1 MIINVYYLFFFI
13 LLFDKK
19 CLSLSIKSILLKKA
33 RIMNN
38 FRDKIKDS
46 DIFSHLSSMGYLPRW
61 LVLMLDVVLCLVAY
75 LIAYRL
81 AYHYYYFQFIG
92 IEPYK
97 LSNILITLGCQMLWF
112 WIFHTYSGI
121 VRYSTFVDIT
131 KLLSSIICNML
142 TLFTIHYLS
151 KWLTDDGI
159 FLRLGIVFYGI
170 FAFLFLMF
178 LRVLVKTL
186 YDVFVVNSGRTMPV
200 VVYGTKSA
208 GISIAKMIR
217 SQTDSHYRV
226 VGFIDDKKNQDKQ
239 IFGLPIYSTKNA
251 KLMTIL
257 AKKRVKAIV
266 VSPLKMSETGIISNL
281 NIFVDA
287 GLQLLMIPQLGNYKE
302 GEELSDFNV
311 ERNLKKIQIEDLLG
325 RKPIEIDKSP
335 IEKMIAGKV
344 ILITGAAG
352 SIGSEIVRQLS
363 MFKPKKLILLDNAET
378 PLHNIRLEL
387 TEKFHNIEYAFV
399 IADVRMRDR
408 IESVFSEMRPN
419 VVFHAAAYKH
429 VPLMED
435 NPSECIMANVKGT
448 RNVADM
454 AVKYGTESF
463 VMVSTDKAVNPTNV
477 MGCSKRIA
485 EIYVQ
490 SLSKKLANQSG
501 KAPRFITTRFGNVL
515 GSNGSV
521 IPLFR
526 QQIEKGGPV
535 TVTHPDIIRYF
546 MTIPEACQLVL
557 EAGTIGN
564 GGDIFIFDMGMPVKI
579 ADLAKK
585 MIRLSG
591 LEPGVDIQIEYTG
604 LRPGEKLYEELLNN
618 EELVKPTSHDK
629 IMIAN
634 VREYEYDEMLPM
646 YDKLFEYGKAN
657 QDYLVVRTMKEM
669 VPEYKSQNSV
679 YQQIDS
685 ELRK

>member
-1 MIINVYYLFFFI
+1 
-13 LLFDKK
+13 
-19 CLSLSIKSILLKKA
+19 
-33 RIMNN
+33 
-38 FRDKIKDS
+38 
-46 DIFSHLSSMGYLPRW
+46 MGYMPRW
-61 LVLMLDVVLCLVAY
+61 MVLILDVVLCLVAY
-75 LIAYRL
+75 ILASKL
-81 AYHYYYFQFIG
+81 AYHYYYFQFTS
-92 IEPYK
+92 IELYK
-97 LSNILITLGCQMLWF
+97 LTNIILTLGLQIVWF
-112 WIFHTYSGI
+112 WVFHTYSGI

-131 KLLSSIICNML
+131 KLLSAIIVNVL
-142 TLFTIHYLS
+142 TLLVINYFESLFGG
-151 KWLTDDGI
+151 DGML
-159 FLRLGIVFYGI
+159 LRLAIVLYGV
-170 FAFLFLMF
+170 FAFLLLMF
-178 LRVLVKTL
+178 LRVSVKTL
-186 YDVFVVNSGRTMPV
+186 YDVFVVNLGRPISI

-217 SQTDSHYRV
+217 SESNSRYRV
-226 VGFIDDKKNQDKQ
+226 VGFVDNGNNQDKQ
-239 IFGLPIYSTKNA
+239 IFGLPIYSTANS
-251 KLMTIL
+251 KLLTIL
-257 AKKRVKAIV
+257 EKKQVQAVV
-266 VSPLKMSETGIISNL
+266 VSPLKLKGGEVSNEL
-281 NIFVDA
+281 NMFVDA
-287 GLQLLMIPQLGNYKE
+287 GLQLLMIPKLTNYKE
-302 GEELSDFNV
+302 GDEMGEFNV
-311 ERNLKKIQIEDLLG
+311 ERNLRKIQIEDLLG
-325 RKPIEIDKSP
+325 RTPIEIDKSP
-335 IEKMIAGKV
+335 IENMISDKV
-344 ILITGAAG
+344 VMITGAAG

-363 MFKPKKLILLDNAET
+363 TFKPKKLILLDNAET
-378 PLHNIRLEL
+378 PLHNVKLEL
-387 TEKFHNIEYAFV
+387 TEKFNNIEYAFV

-408 IESVFSEMRPN
+408 IEAVFAEMRPN

-435 NPSECIMANVKGT
+435 NPSECVMANVKGT
-448 RNVADM
+448 CNVADM
-454 AVKYGTESF
+454 AVKYGVAAF

-490 SLSKKLANQSG
+490 SLAKKLALQGG
-501 KAPRFITTRFGNVL
+501 KTTRFITTRFGNVL

-557 EAGTIGN
+557 EAATIGN
-564 GGDIFIFDMGMPVKI
+564 GGEIFIFDMGLPVKI

-604 LRPGEKLYEELLNN
+604 LRPGEKLFEELLND

-634 VREYEYDEMLPM
+634 VREYDYDEMLPM

-679 YQQIDS
+679 YQKIDS
-685 ELRK
+685 ELKTTK